1 MNKCEQDIE
10 ITEAEEKDF
19 PVIAMQVLKEF
30 PYTKMT
36 ETKLA
41 RRASD
46 KNIFLYKVLR
56 NKSLAAFID
65 FEVLEKGLGRITA
78 VVVLEKFRGKSL
90 GKILLS
96 FALSE
101 LKKFGCVKVILIV
114 SEDNE
119 KALRLYT
126 FFDFVKIKNSER
138 KISDYAVFEM
148 QLNLIP

>member
-10 ITEAEEKDF
+10 ITEVEEKDLS
-19 PVIAMQVLKEF
+19 VIAMHVLREF

-36 ETKLA
+36 ETKLV
-41 RRASD
+41 RRFSD

-56 NKSLAAFID
+56 NKFLAAFID

-90 GKILLS
+90 GKILVS

-101 LKKFGCVKVILIV
+101 LKKLGCVKVILIV

-119 KALRLYT
+119 KALKLYT